1 VELRTS
7 DIDLKRKTVTIRARA
22 GWGPK
27 TESGERTIPLNDR
40 LAKTLRPL
48 VESARRG
55 GGYVCATRDG
65 RKRAN
70 NLHRRFKTE
79 MRAAL
84 YSLRGI
90 PTRKNLSRAEK
101 QKHAAALE
109 DAESELARLDIH
121 SLRYTFI
128 TELISAGTD
137 PKTVQRLAGHKD
149 IQTTLG
155 IYAQCRDGNATE
167 AVAKLPW

>member
-1 VELRTS
+1 M
-7 DIDLKRKTVTIRARA
+7 
-22 GWGPK
+22 
-27 TESGERTIPLNDR
+27 NDR

-48 VESARRG
+48 VATARQG
-55 GGYVCATRDG
+55 GGYVFATRDG

-90 PTRKNLSRAEK
+90 PTRKNLNRAEK
-101 QKHAAALE
+101 QKHAAAIE
-109 DAESELARLDIH
+109 DAEAELGRLDIH

-137 PKTVQRLAGHKD
+137 PKTVQRLAGHRD
-149 IQTTLG
+149 IQTTLN
-155 IYAQCRDGNATE
+155 IYAQCRDGNAEE
-167 AVAKLPW
+167 AISRLPW